1 MLLSPEIGLGR
12 SHPDKGELRF
22 TGDDHGL
29 ISVPLGYS
37 QPKGGQRGLVETQRP
52 GEVTNHKAKVVEH
65 GSPLLSRDLIF
76 ISCPYL
82 PDKSTRRTQ
91 PCHRSV
97 HATFLTLWRGDVSTT
112 GYDTPLG
119 SSKDHVAPILA
130 LCYDRSR
137 CGPDLRFSSTEMS
150 KVRSEEHTSELQ
162 SRQYLVCRL
171 LLEKKNTLSTSTT
184 S

>member
-37 QPKGGQRGLVETQRP
+37 QPKRGQRGLVETQRP
-52 GEVTNHKAKVVEH
+52 GEVTNHEAKVVEH
-65 GSPLLSRDLIF
+65 GSPLLSRDLVF
-76 ISCPYL
+76 FSCPYL
-82 PDKSTRRTQ
+82 PDKSTRGTR

-97 HATFLTLWRGDVSTT
+97 HAAFLTLWRGDVSTK

-119 SSKDHVAPILA
+119 
-130 LCYDRSR
+130 
-137 CGPDLRFSSTEMS
+137 
-150 KVRSEEHTSELQ
+150 RSEEHTSELQ
-162 SRQYLVCRL
+162 SRQYIVCRL
-171 LLEKKNTLSTSTT
+171 LLEKKKINSMPSAVC
-184 S
+184 